1 MKGIL
6 KEATAI
12 IQSLSEEE
20 LNRVDKSVRKTVKTI
35 TEKFIEK
42 DMYQD
47 GLYLKSKYKA

>member
-6 KEATAI
+6 KAATAI

-20 LNRVDKSVRKTVKTI
+20 LNRVDKSVCKTVKTI